1 MKKYTLITGA
11 TSGIGY
17 EMAKILAKKGN
28 NLLLVSRNEEKL
40 QSIQTEFTNDFKI
53 ELDYIAMDLSKVNA
67 AKEVFDKVE
76 AKNYFIEILINNSG
90 FATYGEHVDIETAEN
105 HKLLQLNIVALTE
118 MCALFGA
125 KMKEEKAGK
134 ILNIASTAAYQPT
147 PYIAAYGASKTYVLN
162 FSEALAK
169 ELEDYQVSVTCL
181 SPGPTESNFFKAAKM
196 DQIKLD
202 FMNKKMSSKEVA
214 QIGIKAMYSKKLS
227 KISGF
232 KNWLLASSNR
242 FAPRS
247 IVAYI
252 SKRIMQRN

>member
-1 MKKYTLITGA
+1 MKKFTLITGA

-28 NLLLVSRNEEKL
+28 NLLLVSRNKEKL
-40 QSIQTEFTNDFKI
+40 QNIQTEFTKGFKI
-53 ELDYIAMDLSKVNA
+53 ELDYIVMDLSKANA
-67 AKEVFDKVE
+67 AKNVFDKVQV
-76 AKNYFIEILINNSG
+76 KNYFIEILINNSG
-90 FATYGEHVDIETAEN
+90 FATYGEHVDIDLTEN
-105 HKLLQLNIVALTE
+105 QKLLQLNIVALTE

-125 KMKEEKAGK
+125 KMKEKKSGK

-147 PYIAAYGASKTYVLN
+147 PYISAYGASKAYVLN

-196 DQIKLD
+196 DKNELE
-202 FMNKKMSSKEVA
+202 FMNKKMSSEKVA
-214 QIGIKAMYSKKLS
+214 QIVIKAMYDKKLS

-232 KNWLLASSNR
+232 KNWFLTFSNR

-247 IVAYI
+247 MVAYI
-252 SKRIMQRN
+252 SKRIMQKN